1 MSKSVIIVDDH
12 NLFGQSLKGLI
23 DSFQEFKV
31 LAVFKNG
38 QELVDHYQGTRTQP
52 DIILLDI
59 RMPVMNGLETMEW
72 FKENYPD
79 QKVMALSMEH
89 EEDIIIKMIKFG
101 CRGYLLKDIEP
112 EELLFALNC
121 VIDSGY
127 YLNDETSSALR
138 CARENI
144 SSNPLSQ
151 REMEFI
157 NLACSELTYKEVAM
171 QMHLSPKTIDGY
183 RENLFR
189 KLDVKSRVGLVLYAV
204 KNNMVSI

>member
-1 MSKSVIIVDDH
+1 
-12 NLFGQSLKGLI
+12 
-23 DSFQEFKV
+23 
-31 LAVFKNG
+31 
-38 QELVDHYQGTRTQP
+38 
-52 DIILLDI
+52 
-59 RMPVMNGLETMEW
+59 MPVMNGLETMEW
-72 FKENYPD
+72 FKGNYPD
-79 QKVMALSMEH
+79 QKVLALSMEH

-121 VIDSGY
+121 VYDSGY
-127 YLNDETSSALR
+127 YLNEETSSALR
-138 CARENI
+138 CVRENT

-157 NLACSELTYKEVAM
+157 HLACSELTYKEVAL

-204 KNNMVSI
+204 KNNIVSL